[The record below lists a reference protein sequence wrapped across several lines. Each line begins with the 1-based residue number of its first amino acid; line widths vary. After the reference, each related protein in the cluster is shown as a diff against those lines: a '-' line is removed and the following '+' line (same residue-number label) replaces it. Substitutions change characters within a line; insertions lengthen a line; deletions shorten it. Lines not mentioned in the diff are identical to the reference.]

1 VLTNRRGG
9 GTGDPGRIDLPE
21 SAGHDIPWPEKG
33 DGMREAIQDELNRVN
48 SSLVIM
54 AKAVREA
61 MRQASTAL
69 LAADHTL
76 AHQVTVR
83 DAEIDVLYRVV
94 EDRVYDLVGRRHPVD
109 ADLRTVMTSLQVAA
123 DLNRMGELAVHVARA
138 ALRRHPYPAVAP
150 ELTVLFRDMA
160 AVADELAAKIV
171 LALADHDA
179 VLAGQLDGDDDAM
192 DALHSQLFTV
202 MLSPDWPLGV
212 EEAVDGALLGRY
224 YERYA
229 DHAVNVGHHVLAL
242 TADRTAEP
250 A

>member
-1 VLTNRRGG
+1 
-9 GTGDPGRIDLPE
+9 
-21 SAGHDIPWPEKG
+21 
-33 DGMREAIQDELNRVN
+33 MQDELNRIS

-76 AHQVTVR
+76 AQQVTVR

-94 EDRVYDLVGRRHPVD
+94 EDRVYDLVARRHPV
-109 ADLRTVMTSLQVAA
+109 ADELRSVMTSLQVAA
-123 DLNRMGELAVHVARA
+123 DLDRMGELAVHVARA
-138 ALRRHPYPAVAP
+138 ALRRHPSPAVAP
-150 ELTVLFRDMA
+150 ELTHLFRAMA

-171 LALADHDA
+171 AALADRNP
-179 VLAGQLDGDDDAM
+179 VLAAQLDSDDDAM
-192 DALHSQLFTV
+192 DELHSRLFSV

-212 EEAVDGALLGRY
+212 EAAVDGALLGRY

-229 DHAVNVGHHVLAL
+229 DHAVNVGHHVLSL
-242 TADRTAEP
+242 TAGRTAEH